1 MKRYIEIVYD
11 NSGSMNGHIGNKTK
25 YEIAQDLFEKE
36 ILPTIGLKGDHI
48 VLRLLGEGCREE
60 TSNSEALT
68 IGGINNR
75 KSMLDRII
83 CVDANHSSTPLFYTI
98 LDAIQACKNERADE
112 YLIFVLTD
120 GDDTCNVKMEELISE
135 DLIEK
140 YVKFYKVLL
149 VQLGI
154 NSDKSKN
161 NLTAFTSY
169 LGGQTI
175 SLDSDDSVS
184 LMRTKL
190 KKALNI
196 SGFSVKFPLL
206 HCYDSQPGFNLSWE
220 ELATSGI
227 DFHQALLLYNKN
239 ILSWQPEFTLSVS
252 SLQLAELKFL
262 FGLYFKTGLEDSMI
276 KTMLAQLKMPYYYS
290 HDCIYWDFLAA
301 RWKYFIPQNIVKQMD
316 NPKAKHDDRPNE
328 YIIDDI
334 DEIEKETYYQQK
346 TYIVEL
352 IPTINPGFQL
362 IPVDHVQKIDNS
374 KILTPGDL
382 VKFRMR

>member
-36 ILPTIGLKGDHI
+36 ILPTIALKGDHI

-60 TSNSEALT
+60 TSNSELLT
-68 IGGINNR
+68 ISGINNR
-75 KSMLDRII
+75 KSMLDRIKS
-83 CVDANHSSTPLFYTI
+83 VNSNHSSTPLFYTI

-154 NSDKSKN
+154 NSVKSKN

-175 SLDSDDSVS
+175 SLDSSDSVS

-196 SGFSVKFPLL
+196 SGFSVKLPLQ
-206 HCYDSQPGFNLSWE
+206 HCYDSQPGFNLSWD

-239 ILSWQPEFTLSVS
+239 ILSWKPEYTLSVS

-262 FGLYFKTGLEDSMI
+262 YGLYFKTGLEDSMI

-301 RWKYFIPQNIVKQMD
+301 RWKYFISQNIVKQMD
-316 NPKAKHDDRPNE
+316 NPDALNEDGLTTETNDKDKARNTELYNE
-328 YIIDDI
+328 GQVY
-334 DEIEKETYYQQK
+334 K
-346 TYIVEL
+346 VEFGQTFA
-352 IPTINPGFQL
+352 PSFQL
-362 IPVDHVQKIDNS
+362 IPVDQVQKMDRTRF
-374 KILTPGDL
+374 LEPGDL
-382 VKFRMR
+382 VKFRMS